1 MHDIQGIGPGQH
13 GLVKG
18 RLCLPNVISFYD
30 RVTGWVDEGKAAEV
44 VYLDF
49 STVFHSILPGRILV
63 ASDIF

>member
-13 GLVKG
+13 GLMKG
-18 RLCLPNVISFYD
+18 TLRLPNIISFYD

-49 STVFHSILPGRILV
+49 STVFHSILLGRILF
-63 ASDIF
+63 ASDVF